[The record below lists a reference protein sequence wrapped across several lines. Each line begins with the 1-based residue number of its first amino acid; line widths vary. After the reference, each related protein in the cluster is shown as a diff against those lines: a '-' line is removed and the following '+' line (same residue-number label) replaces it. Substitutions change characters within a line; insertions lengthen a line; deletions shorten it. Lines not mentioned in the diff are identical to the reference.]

1 MIPERSGSAG
11 PMIELRGVTKRF
23 GTHEVL
29 RDVDLVVQSGEKVV
43 IIGASGSGKSTLLRC
58 INGLEAIQSGVIVVD
73 GIRLGERGTDIRLV
87 RQEVGFVFQQFN
99 LFPHMTALRN
109 VSLALERVRGR
120 SRKEAGAAALEQLNR
135 VGLAD
140 KTQAHPAQLS
150 GGQQQRVAIARA
162 LALRPRVML
171 FDEPTSALDPEL
183 VNEVLDVIRDVAK
196 GGMTILLVTH
206 EMRFARQIA
215 DRVVYLDEGRIVEE
229 GTPEEVFD
237 RPRQARTAAF
247 LSKVL

>member
-1 MIPERSGSAG
+1 
-11 PMIELRGVTKRF
+11 MIELRGVTKRF

-135 VGLAD
+135 VGLGD

-150 GGQQQRVAIARA
+150 GGQKQRIAIARA
-162 LALRPRVML
+162 IAFKPRL
-171 FDEPTSALDPEL
+171 LLLDEPTSALDPEMTAG
-183 VNEVLDVIRDVAK
+183 VLDVIEELKEEHRDF
-196 GGMTILLVTH
+196 ILVTH